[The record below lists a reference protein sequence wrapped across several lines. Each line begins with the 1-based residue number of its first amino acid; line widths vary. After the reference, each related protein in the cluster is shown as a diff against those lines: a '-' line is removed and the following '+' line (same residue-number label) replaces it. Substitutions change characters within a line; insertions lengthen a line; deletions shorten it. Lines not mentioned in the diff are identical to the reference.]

1 MTFPSTLTESKLKNV
16 KLTLDD
22 DGIATIT
29 INRSSKLN
37 ALNYET
43 IEEVRRAM
51 QEVYDNTEIRS
62 VIITGEGTK
71 AFVAGADIAELSKLD
86 EVNAKRYSQNGQ
98 DVFAMIENCRKPVIA
113 AVNGYALGGGCELA
127 LACHMRVAVENAKF
141 GLPEVKLGTL
151 PGFGG
156 TQRLTQSIGKAK
168 TMELIMTGDML
179 SASEAKELGLVNHV
193 VPTHE
198 EMMKKTKEILRKIAT
213 SSPIAVSLVINTVN
227 TVYSSQE
234 RGYQKEAQ
242 FFGATA
248 KTNDFHEGMQAFLEK
263 RKPNFLGK

>member
-1 MTFPSTLTESKLKNV
+1 MASDLKLKNV
-16 KLTLDD
+16 KLIIDK

-29 INRSSKLN
+29 INRASKLN

-43 IEEVRRAM
+43 MEDLRQAL
-51 QEVYDNTEIRS
+51 QEIYDNPEIRS
-62 VIITGEGTK
+62 TIITGEGTK

-98 DVFAMIENCRKPVIA
+98 DVFAMIENCRKPVIGA
-113 AVNGYALGGGCELA
+113 INGYALGAGCELT
-127 LACHMRVAVENAKF
+127 LACHMRVAVEGAKF

-168 TMELIMTGDML
+168 TLELIMTGDMI
-179 SASEAKELGLVNHV
+179 SATEAKELGLVNHV
-193 VPTHE
+193 VATHE
-198 EMMKKTKEILRKIAT
+198 EMLEKSKEILQKIA
-213 SSPIAVSLVINTVN
+213 SSGPVAVSMVINSVN

-234 RGYQKEAQ
+234 RGYIKEAQ
-242 FFGATA
+242 FFGASARTE
-248 KTNDFHEGMQAFLEK
+248 DFHEGMEAFLEK
-263 RKPNFLGK
+263 RKPDFKGK

>member
-1 MTFPSTLTESKLKNV
+1 MASDLKLKNV
-16 KLTLDD
+16 KLTIDK

-29 INRSSKLN
+29 INRASKLN

-43 IEEVRRAM
+43 MEDLRQAV
-51 QEVYDNTEIRS
+51 QEVYDNPEIKS
-62 VIITGEGTK
+62 TIITGEGTK

-98 DVFAMIENCRKPVIA
+98 DVFAMLENCRKPVIGA
-113 AVNGYALGGGCELA
+113 INGYALGAGCELT
-127 LACHMRVAVENAKF
+127 LACHMRVAVESAKF

-168 TMELIMTGDML
+168 TLELIMTGDMI
-179 SASEAKELGLVNHV
+179 SATEAKELGLVNHV
-193 VPTHE
+193 VATHD
-198 EMMKKTKEILRKIAT
+198 EMLEKSKEILQKIA
-213 SSPIAVSLVINTVN
+213 SSGPVAVSMVINSVN

-234 RGYQKEAQ
+234 RGYIKEAQ
-242 FFGATA
+242 FFGASARTE
-248 KTNDFHEGMQAFLEK
+248 DFHEGMEAFLEK
-263 RKPNFLGK
+263 RKPDFKGK